1 LYARRKKTV
10 EPFNQWFK
18 SLFELD
24 QRVRHR
30 GLDNNRTQIL
40 AAIFA
45 YQLLVRYNRRCGND
59 NGQIIWIMDAI

>member
-1 LYARRKKTV
+1 
-10 EPFNQWFK
+10 
-18 SLFELD
+18 LD
-24 QRVRHR
+24 HRVWHR

-45 YQLLVRYNRRCGND
+45 CQLLVRYNRRCGND